1 MAHLK
6 KIDKKSKEMSA
17 HEQAASEINVILGEK
32 RGKLTL
38 RKMLEHESSRIA
50 GVNLDT
56 EKKKIDVVL
65 GGIKDVVEIF
75 HVSMLNI
82 ARRFAFTFQFTDH
95 LPIAAIQTYHPQN
108 HTTMIITPFKICV
121 Q

>member
-1 MAHLK
+1 
-6 KIDKKSKEMSA
+6 MSA

-38 RKMLEHESSRIA
+38 RKMLEHESRRIA

-65 GGIKDVVEIF
+65 GGIKESIRAAAKKMREHNRAERKAEILEF
-75 HVSMLNI
+75 
-82 ARRFAFTFQFTDH
+82 
-95 LPIAAIQTYHPQN
+95 Y
-108 HTTMIITPFKICV
+108 
-121 Q
+121 

>member
-65 GGIKDVVEIF
+65 GGIKESIRAAAKKMREHNRAERKAEILEF
-75 HVSMLNI
+75 
-82 ARRFAFTFQFTDH
+82 
-95 LPIAAIQTYHPQN
+95 Y
-108 HTTMIITPFKICV
+108 
-121 Q
+121 